1 MYLMYYLAEDGSR
14 VYTFKV
20 SSKYSENILFIEY
33 GGLVLSV
40 CVIQVLVCRIFLRQV

>member
-20 SSKYSENILFIEY
+20 SSKCENILFTEY
-33 GGLVLSV
+33 GGQVLSV
-40 CVIQVLVCRIFLRQV
+40 CVIQVVVFCRIFLRQV